1 MKIGQRIKE
10 LRKRQGFT
18 QIDLAK
24 QIQVSESTISRYE
37 RDEIEPT
44 ITVAFRMANRLGCTL
59 DYLAMGIEE
68 DNTEISSDISSL
80 VTSIRDLSNDNF
92 QAVKMVVEAFHSQK
106 TLLTVFGASS

>member
-44 ITVAFRMANRLGCTL
+44 ITIAIKMADRLGCTL
-59 DYLAMGIEE
+59 DYLALGL
-68 DNTEISSDISSL
+68 DDDQTESSSDISNL
-80 VTSIRDLSNDNF
+80 VNDIKNLNDKDF

-106 TLLTVFGASS
+106 TLHIISGASS